1 MSKKETKDKKARKP
15 RRRISVQVEEQLTK
29 AKIRS
34 KMTELSYNDF
44 RLPSKMRF
52 ALTEIRRELG
62 INGKIEKNSIEQ
74 IDGMWR
80 YWRRNRKKL
89 LNQRLPWEFDFPYK
103 KSELA
108 E

>member
-1 MSKKETKDKKARKP
+1 MTKKETKDKKARKP
-15 RRRISVQVEEQLTK
+15 RRKISVQVEEQLTK

-62 INGKIEKNSIEQ
+62 INGKIEKNSKKRLRTIPALKVLSKT
-74 IDGMWR
+74 
-80 YWRRNRKKL
+80 RNC
-89 LNQRLPWEFDFPYK
+89 
-103 KSELA
+103 S
-108 E
+108 